1 MKLARLT
8 ATVLSTLI
16 FAGVAG
22 AQPATTDMK
31 FLGLGHPSAVVGG
44 VYGGVYQADWN
55 GTITGSNYVGGSVV
69 DIVCVD
75 MLNDVSNNQMWHAW
89 TQNLGPGGADR
100 TYLRWGGFSDWL
112 TRYRRA
118 AWLSVQMK
126 GFADNSLGVKA
137 IHTAIWRTFT
147 NAQQDGI
154 PVGPGSPYG
163 ASPAY
168 GDQTVWSAAEN
179 WINQSVT
186 AEASITATNAQYWS
200 NFTVLSDVAMQRYL
214 GPASQ
219 WNPLFGG
226 TQEFITAPEPA
237 SLLMVATG
245 LLGLGVVVRRKKRN
259 PEAAA

>member
-8 ATVLSTLI
+8 ATVLSTLV

-31 FLGLGHPSAVVGG
+31 FLGLGHPSAVIGG

-55 GTITGSNYVGGSVV
+55 GKITGSSYVGGSVI

-75 MLNDVSNNQMWHAW
+75 MLNDVSRNQMWHAW

-126 GFADNSLGVKA
+126 SQPDNSLALKA
-137 IHTAIWRTFT
+137 IHTAIWRTFSG
-147 NAQQDGI
+147 AKSHLI

-163 ASPAY
+163 WSNTD
-168 GDQTVWSAAEN
+168 GDQTVWTAAET
-179 WINQSVT
+179 WINSSVS
-186 AEASITATNAQYWS
+186 AEASITATNAAYWS
-200 NFTVLSDVAMQRYL
+200 NFTVLSDNAMNRYL
-214 GPASQ
+214 GPAST
-219 WNPLFGG
+219 WGSLLGG
-226 TQEFITAPEPA
+226 TQEFITTPEPA
-237 SLLMVATG
+237 SFALLGTG
-245 LLGLGVVVRRKKRN
+245 LVGLGVIVRRRN
-259 PEAAA
+259 RKQAAA